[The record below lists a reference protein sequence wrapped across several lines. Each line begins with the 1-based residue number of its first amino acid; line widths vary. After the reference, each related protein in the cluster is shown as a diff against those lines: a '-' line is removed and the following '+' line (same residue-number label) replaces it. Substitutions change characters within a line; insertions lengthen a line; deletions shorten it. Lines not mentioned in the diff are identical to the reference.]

1 VHVKNIE
8 FSQGGSL
15 ILGNDR
21 KLTLLATS
29 SVPFDNVR
37 SVFSW
42 DHTLVLDPKL
52 ITSNKISLLT
62 PTSLITTLSTH
73 SSFLQTVATDNLADV
88 PLATDLPVI
97 RKTFADRAQD
107 EVVLEAQPEGD
118 GEIDAPDVVGV
129 EGVQGGSGR
138 SAGRREDGSYTGGD
152 GEGLGEREH
161 LDGA

>member
-1 VHVKNIE
+1 VLSI
-8 FSQGGSL
+8 
-15 ILGNDR
+15 DR
-21 KLTLLATS
+21 RLTLLATS

-62 PTSLITTLSTH
+62 PTSLIATLSTH

-88 PLATDLPVI
+88 PLATDLSVI
-97 RKTFADRAQD
+97 RDTLADRAQD
-107 EVVLEAQPEGD
+107 EVILETQPEGD
-118 GEIDAPDVVGV
+118 GEVDAPDVVRV
-129 EGVQGGSGR
+129 EGIQSGSGR
-138 SAGRREDGSYTGGD
+138 SGSRREDGSYQGGD

-161 LDGA
+161 SDGDYRWLEVV